1 MQILIGVTAGIAAYK
16 IPLLVRLLVQQ
27 GHEVKVIMTPDSV
40 DFVSPLVLS
49 TLSKNEVAI
58 DFWDKKTGQW
68 KNHVQYAEWADL
80 LLISP
85 CTANTLAKMAQGSC
99 DNFLLATYF
108 SMRKHTLIAPAMDLE
123 MFQHP
128 TVKRNLEILSQDG
141 VTIIPPEFG
150 ELASGM
156 VGEGRMPE
164 PETLAKVIL
173 QGTQATLRLKGQK
186 ALVTAGPTYE
196 SIDAVRFLGN
206 RSSGKMGYAIAR
218 ALAFE
223 GASVTLISGPTPL
236 TLQHPLVELVSI
248 NTAQELFEQ
257 TKRHWPSMD
266 LGVFAAAVADYR
278 PSQVVKEKLKKTE
291 EPLTLSL
298 EKTED
303 SLAWAG
309 NHKLTTQYLV
319 GFALETSMGEAYAL
333 EKLQKKNLNAVILN
347 VLGEK
352 GVGFNEDTN
361 KIRIFDQAGQDL
373 AFPLASKTSLA
384 KEIVDYIINNR

>member
-1 MQILIGVTAGIAAYK
+1 
-16 IPLLVRLLVQQ
+16 
-27 GHEVKVIMTPDSV
+27 
-40 DFVSPLVLS
+40 
-49 TLSKNEVAI
+49 
-58 DFWDKKTGQW
+58 
-68 KNHVQYAEWADL
+68 
-80 LLISP
+80 
-85 CTANTLAKMAQGSC
+85 
-99 DNFLLATYF
+99 
-108 SMRKHTLIAPAMDLE
+108 
-123 MFQHP
+123 
-128 TVKRNLEILSQDG
+128 
-141 VTIIPPEFG
+141 
-150 ELASGM
+150 M

-173 QGTQATLRLKGQK
+173 QETQATLRLKGQK

-218 ALAFE
+218 ALADE

-248 NTAQELFEQ
+248 NTSQELFEQ

-291 EPLTLSL
+291 EPLTLTL

-361 KIRIFDQAGQDL
+361 KIRIFDHAGQDL
-373 AFPLASKTSLA
+373 SFPLASKKSLA
-384 KEIVDYIINNR
+384 KQIVDYIINNR